1 MSVSRKDKY
10 SFLSPLQPIFSKN
23 RSLLKNYKNQQV
35 RETNVTDPQTLDNP
49 RKVSIKNMDMAIKS
63 VIREGIVPMPTPSKS
78 IDRSPDALQKTQ
90 DANFYKYK
98 NSFNMRNKHTK
109 KTSIDSE
116 YSLKIEANGILN
128 YQAFDTNSKFMKKIE
143 PSAAHLPKEAKFY
156 HSINKSNRNLSTQ
169 ISYFHNNSKTNNK
182 LSVIEDQVITGKF
195 FPSKLDIK
203 NFKLKDWKGSKPKT
217 EEVSRNCTV
226 SNVKPE
232 ETDQLR
238 PNNSRKQLNAS
249 SFNKRNMTFSVSKD
263 PIKDSAPPSETIPV
277 ILLEEEPATI
287 YCPKVH

>member
-1 MSVSRKDKY
+1 
-10 SFLSPLQPIFSKN
+10 
-23 RSLLKNYKNQQV
+23 
-35 RETNVTDPQTLDNP
+35 
-49 RKVSIKNMDMAIKS
+49 
-63 VIREGIVPMPTPSKS
+63 MPTPSKS

-98 NSFNMRNKHTK
+98 QSFGMRNKHTK

-116 YSLKIEANGILN
+116 YSLKIEANGMLN
-128 YQAFDTNSKFMKKIE
+128 YQAIETNSKFMKKIE
-143 PSAAHLPKEAKFY
+143 PTAAHLPKEAKFY

-182 LSVIEDQVITGKF
+182 LSVIEDHVITGKF

-217 EEVSRNCTV
+217 EDVSRNCTV
-226 SNVKPE
+226 ANVKPD
-232 ETDQLR
+232 ETEQLR

-263 PIKDSAPPSETIPV
+263 PIKDSAPPSEMIPV
-277 ILLEEEPATI
+277 ISSEEKLTTI
-287 YCPKVH
+287 YCSEVHQSSIDYFQFWH